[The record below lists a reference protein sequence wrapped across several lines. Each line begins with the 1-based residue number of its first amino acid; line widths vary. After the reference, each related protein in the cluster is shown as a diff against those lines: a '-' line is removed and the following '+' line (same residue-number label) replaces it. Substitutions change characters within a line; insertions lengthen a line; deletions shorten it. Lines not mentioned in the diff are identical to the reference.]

1 MHEALIA
8 AEELGDPLTL
18 AQGWNL
24 LGRVEGTLMG
34 RLANAEVAWRQ
45 ALEHAE
51 RAGLRAERAESIGWL
66 MMSANFG
73 PLPVDDGIVR
83 CRGFHDEAIDDP
95 FIRGN
100 ALVELGALEAMRG
113 EFERGRELLA
123 EGLETIAG
131 LGFPLRAAMSA
142 QEAFYVE
149 MLAGDVDGA
158 ERVAREAYAT
168 LARMDERGY
177 LSTMAALL
185 AHALVLRGELD
196 EAERFSRTSEQA
208 AADNDAFSQVLWRT
222 ARAKV
227 RARRGDLAE
236 AEALAGDAVAVVEAT
251 DLLNTRG
258 DTLADHA
265 EIVALAGRP
274 EEAAAI
280 YGRASEVLEQKGN
293 RASLDRVARAVEA
306 LA

>member
-1 MHEALIA
+1 
-8 AEELGDPLTL
+8 
-18 AQGWNL
+18 
-24 LGRVEGTLMG
+24 
-34 RLANAEVAWRQ
+34 
-45 ALEHAE
+45 
-51 RAGLRAERAESIGWL
+51 
-66 MMSANFG
+66 
-73 PLPVDDGIVR
+73 
-83 CRGFHDEAIDDP
+83 
-95 FIRGN
+95 
-100 ALVELGALEAMRG
+100 MRG

-236 AEALAGDAVAVVEAT
+236 AEALAGKAVAVVEAT